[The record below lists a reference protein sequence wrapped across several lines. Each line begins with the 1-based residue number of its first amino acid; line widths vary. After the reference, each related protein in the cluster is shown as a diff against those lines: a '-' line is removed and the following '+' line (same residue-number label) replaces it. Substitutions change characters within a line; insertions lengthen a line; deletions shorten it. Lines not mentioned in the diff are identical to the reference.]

1 MTSSVVSKHILVAED
16 EAKIAKVVCDYL
28 EQTGYRTTCLYNGD
42 KVVNH
47 VKSKAPD
54 LVILDIMLP
63 GMDGMTICREIRAFS
78 NLPII
83 MMTARVEEVDRLV
96 GFELGADDYICKP
109 FSPRELVAR
118 VKAVLKRTTT
128 ETGSLNNNLV
138 QGPITVNESSRQVTV
153 NDKEIR
159 LTPNE
164 YGLLM
169 AMIRNPGHVFSRN
182 ELLNLVQ
189 GYQYEGY
196 DRTIDSHIKNLRKK
210 MNRAL
215 PDMEFISSIYG
226 VGYRLNTSGS

>member
-1 MTSSVVSKHILVAED
+1 MTSSNNPKHILVAED
-16 EAKIAKVVCDYL
+16 EEKIAKVVCDYL
-28 EQTGYRTTCLYNGD
+28 EQAGFKTTCLLNGD
-42 KVVNH
+42 KVISQI
-47 VKSKAPD
+47 KSKAPD
-54 LVILDIMLP
+54 LVILDIMMP
-63 GMDGMTICREIRAFS
+63 GMDGITVCREIRAFS

-83 MMTARVEEVDRLV
+83 MTTARVEEVDRLI

-118 VKAVLKRTTT
+118 VKAVLKRTAT
-128 ETGSLNNNLV
+128 ETGHPNKNLV
-138 QGPITVNESSRQVTV
+138 EGPITVNESSRQVTV
-153 NDKEIR
+153 NGKEIR

-226 VGYRLNTSGS
+226 VGYRLNTSGG

>member
-1 MTSSVVSKHILVAED
+1 MPKGHILIAED
-16 EAKIAKVVCDYL
+16 EEKIAKVVCDYL
-28 EQTGYRTTCLYNGD
+28 EKAGYRTSCHLTGD
-42 KVVNH
+42 KVISH
-47 VKSKAPD
+47 VKNKPTD

-63 GMDGMTICREIRAFS
+63 GRDGISLCREIRSFT
-78 NLPII
+78 NIPVI
-83 MMTARVEEVDRLV
+83 MMTAKVEEVDRLV

-118 VKAVLKRTTT
+118 VRAVLKR
-128 ETGSLNNNLV
+128 SLPESAPAGKNLIH
-138 QGPITVNESSRQVTV
+138 GCICVNESSRKVTV
-153 NDKEIR
+153 NEREIK

-164 YGLLM
+164 YGLLV
-169 AMIRNPGHVFSRN
+169 AMVRNPGHVFSRN

-215 PDMEFISSIYG
+215 PDTEFITSIYG
-226 VGYRLNTSGS
+226 VGYKLNS

>member
-1 MTSSVVSKHILVAED
+1 MESTLICHLKPEETNPNDQFNHPKTD
-16 EAKIAKVVCDYL
+16 TRCD
-28 EQTGYRTTCLYNGD
+28 G
-42 KVVNH
+42 
-47 VKSKAPD
+47 
-54 LVILDIMLP
+54 
-63 GMDGMTICREIRAFS
+63 
-78 NLPII
+78 
-83 MMTARVEEVDRLV
+83 
-96 GFELGADDYICKP
+96 
-109 FSPRELVAR
+109 
-118 VKAVLKRTTT
+118 
-128 ETGSLNNNLV
+128 
-138 QGPITVNESSRQVTV
+138 
-153 NDKEIR
+153 KEIR

-226 VGYRLNTSGS
+226 VGYRLNTNGS

>member
-1 MTSSVVSKHILVAED
+1 MTISLNMKNILIAED
-16 EAKIAKVVCDYL
+16 EEKIAKVVCDYL
-28 EQTGYRTTCLYNGD
+28 EQSGFKTTCLFNGD
-42 KVVNH
+42 KVINH
-47 VKSKAPD
+47 IKNKTPD

-63 GMDGMTICREIRAFS
+63 GIDGMTLCKEIRTFS

-118 VKAVLKRTTT
+118 VKAVLKRGVS
-128 ETGSLNNNLV
+128 ESGHPMKDLSH
-138 QGPITVNESSRQVTV
+138 GPIVINESSRKVTV
-153 NDKEIR
+153 SGKEVK

-164 YGLLM
+164 YGLLV

-210 MNRAL
+210 INRAL
-215 PDMEFISSIYG
+215 PGMEFISSIYG
-226 VGYRLNTSGS
+226 VGYRLNSN

>member
-1 MTSSVVSKHILVAED
+1 MTSSSVPKHILVAED
-16 EAKIAKVVCDYL
+16 EEKIAKVVCDYL
-28 EQTGYRTTCLYNGD
+28 EQAGFKATCLFNGD
-42 KVVNH
+42 KVISQ

-54 LVILDIMLP
+54 LVILDIMMP
-63 GMDGMTICREIRAFS
+63 GMDGITVCREIRAFS

-83 MMTARVEEVDRLV
+83 MMTARVEEVDRLI

-118 VKAVLKRTTT
+118 VKAVLKRTAT
-128 ETGSLNNNLV
+128 ETGHPSNDLV
-138 QGPITVNESSRQVTV
+138 QGPITVNESSRKVTV
-153 NDKEIR
+153 NGKEIR

-226 VGYRLNTSGS
+226 VGYRLNTDGS